1 MQSRTRTTTDSRVAP
16 CGFLVGAAGMTRAF
30 SSCRTSAI
38 LASDTSRS
46 YTGRRSSTCSSNAPR
61 ISASASLLAR
71 EAWPRTNYLS
81 ATPSTNVRYLR
92 APRKGGAFH
101 WVRAPPGA
109 RSIRKQSRMRL
120 IAGQEP
126 VHAQER
132 RFDRPVAAHDHG
144 SGFVR
149 NGDPARRTDAQTD
162 HGAASNLLKSFRDQ
176 AALHGQLEVETLD
189 VIKPD
194 DHGSEAASRRTA
206 LRRHVC
212 RRRP

>member
-1 MQSRTRTTTDSRVAP
+1 V
-16 CGFLVGAAGMTRAF
+16 
-30 SSCRTSAI
+30 
-38 LASDTSRS
+38 S
-46 YTGRRSSTCSSNAPR
+46 YQRDPR
-61 ISASASLLAR
+61 IGYIKILHRMSKLDMLIQCTTHIGSGVFACPGGVA
-71 EAWPRTNYLS
+71 EDEFNLS
-81 ATPSTNVRYLR
+81 AMPSRNGRYLR

-109 RSIRKQSRMRL
+109 RSIRKQNRMRL

-149 NGDPARRTDAQTD
+149 NGDPARRTDAQTE

-176 AALHGQLEVETLD
+176 AALHGQLEVEPSTSSNLTRQRLAGRRFD
-189 VIKPD
+189 VTFVVVGRESQSLPSYLK
-194 DHGSEAASRRTA
+194 ETFTFVR
-206 LRRHVC
+206 
-212 RRRP
+212 

>member
-1 MQSRTRTTTDSRVAP
+1 VDSSF
-16 CGFLVGAAGMTRAF
+16 G
-30 SSCRTSAI
+30 
-38 LASDTSRS
+38 
-46 YTGRRSSTCSSNAPR
+46 GRRHDAGLLFVSYQRDPR
-61 ISASASLLAR
+61 IGYIKILHRMSKLDMLIQCTTHIGSGVFACPGGVA
-71 EAWPRTNYLS
+71 EDEFNLS
-81 ATPSTNVRYLR
+81 AMPSRNGRYLR

-109 RSIRKQSRMRL
+109 RSIRKQNRMRL

-149 NGDPARRTDAQTD
+149 NGDPARRTDAQTE